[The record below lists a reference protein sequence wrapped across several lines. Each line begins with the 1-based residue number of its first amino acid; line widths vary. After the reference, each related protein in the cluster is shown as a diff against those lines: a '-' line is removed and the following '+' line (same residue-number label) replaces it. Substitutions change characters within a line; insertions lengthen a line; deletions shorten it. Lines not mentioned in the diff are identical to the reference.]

1 MTCPNCKDAGCKVAD
16 AERLEQVLHK
26 RAGLSLTHDVAWRE
40 ARAAIGV
47 AQSDCAHRAADLTN
61 ANTLARLAAIEARQ
75 DRIEAMLRAEGWM

>member
-1 MTCPNCKDAGCKVAD
+1 MTTICPNCKDAGCKVAE

-47 AQSDCAHRAADLTN
+47 AQADCARRAASASNLST
-61 ANTLARLAAIEARQ
+61 RL
-75 DRIEAMLRAEGWM
+75 DRIEAVLREKGLL